1 MSTERERAL
10 SRMYGFAMACAEIPN
25 ISELLG
31 WGAPTA
37 NDLDAWLADALR
49 SDPPSTAERIEG
61 ELLADVIR
69 AIGRQAE
76 IFGGTALRRLE
87 AKLEKPGTVLIL
99 GRAAPP
105 PQKDAKP

>member
-1 MSTERERAL
+1 MSAERERL
-10 SRMYGFAMACAEIPN
+10 VRGLER
-25 ISELLG
+25 
-31 WGAPTA
+31 
-37 NDLDAWLADALR
+37 LDALYGPLDAPIGHEQRVALLAALR

-105 PQKDAKP
+105 PNAEETKA